1 MYLRSVLAA
10 AVLLSAGLAARA
22 DTTTTFTFV
31 DNTYADGATGTGTV
45 TIDTTT
51 GVIGAIDFT
60 FVDGAQEFT
69 FSGSPTQGTSAFT
82 PVDQF
87 TAYNFGGDIL
97 VLDIFASTLVGYNG
111 GALCDSNGLCGGDG
125 FVQLSGDPLD
135 ALSTGSLVATPEPSS
150 FLLLGIGLFGAVGM
164 MRRWYA

>member
-1 MYLRSVLAA
+1 MYLRSVFAA

-22 DTTTTFTFV
+22 DTTTFAFV

-51 GVIGAIDFT
+51 GVIGAIDLT
-60 FVDGAQEFT
+60 FVDGVQKFT
-69 FSGSPTQGTSAFT
+69 FSGAPTQGTNPFT

-87 TAYNFGGDIL
+87 TAYNFGGDL
-97 VLDIFASTLVGYNG
+97 LLLDIFASTLVGYDG
-111 GALCDSNGLCGGDG
+111 GALCDSNGLCGGTS

-135 ALSTGSLVATPEPSS
+135 NLSTGSLVPTPEPSS